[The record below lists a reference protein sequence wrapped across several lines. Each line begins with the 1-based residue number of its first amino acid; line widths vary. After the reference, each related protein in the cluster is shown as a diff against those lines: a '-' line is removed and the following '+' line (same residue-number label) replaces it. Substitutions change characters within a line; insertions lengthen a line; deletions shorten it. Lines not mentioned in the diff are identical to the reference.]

1 MAWLEQSRLPLPPG
15 ASSQPDPDT
24 ALAIRAWNWMGGA
37 LDWSGLPL
45 VAELLGIHDL
55 ERLITQLA
63 AIRDWQRKQ

>member
-1 MAWLEQSRLPLPPG
+1 
-15 ASSQPDPDT
+15 
-24 ALAIRAWNWMGGA
+24 MGGA